1 MMKDSHK
8 QWTKIKRE
16 TKNQTFLVTNKLECH
31 LKIKMMTTNY
41 NWKRFFFLHCIA
53 GILFVLIIISN
64 QNEILPRVYS
74 VTTTTPNITS
84 SPNSSSVAG
93 VIIITKN
100 DKGNLI
106 FKPQTLTI
114 KPGEEVFIGNNDTS
128 PHSVTNGISSN
139 DPLSGKLFD
148 TGIIRTKGYAEF
160 VASNLNPGRYPFH
173 SIEDPL
179 LKGEIIVIS
188 EK

>member
-1 MMKDSHK
+1 MDRP
-8 QWTKIKRE
+8 T
-16 TKNQTFLVTNKLECH
+16 
-31 LKIKMMTTNY
+31 Y
-41 NWKRFFFLHCIA
+41 NWKRFIFSSCMI
-53 GILFVLIIISN
+53 GILFILIIAN
-64 QNEILPRVYS
+64 QNWILPRAYS
-74 VTTTTPNITS
+74 VTSTAPNTTAT
-84 SPNSSSVAG
+84 PNSSSLAG

-128 PHSVTNGISSN
+128 PHSITNGISSS

-148 TGIIRTKGYAEF
+148 TGLINPKGYAEF
-160 VASNLNPGRYPFH
+160 VASNLNPGKYPFY
-173 SIEDPL
+173 SIKDPS

>member
-1 MMKDSHK
+1 MA
-8 QWTKIKRE
+8 
-16 TKNQTFLVTNKLECH
+16 
-31 LKIKMMTTNY
+31 TNY
-41 NWKRFFFLHCIA
+41 NCKRFFFLHCTA
-53 GILFVLIIISN
+53 WILFVLIIAS

-74 VTTTTPNITS
+74 VTTTAPNTAS

-148 TGIIRTKGYAEF
+148 TGIIKAKGYAEF
-160 VASNLNPGRYPFH
+160 VASNLNPGKYPFY
-173 SIEDPL
+173 SIEDPS

>member
-1 MMKDSHK
+1 MMA
-8 QWTKIKRE
+8 
-16 TKNQTFLVTNKLECH
+16 TNC
-31 LKIKMMTTNY
+31 
-41 NWKRFFFLHCIA
+41 NWKRFFFLHCTA
-53 GILFVLIIISN
+53 WILFVLIIAS

-74 VTTTTPNITS
+74 VTTTAPNTAS
-84 SPNSSSVAG
+84 SPNSSPVAG

-148 TGIIRTKGYAEF
+148 TGIIKAKGYAEF
-160 VASNLNPGRYPFH
+160 VASNLNPGKYPFY
-173 SIEDPL
+173 SIEDPS